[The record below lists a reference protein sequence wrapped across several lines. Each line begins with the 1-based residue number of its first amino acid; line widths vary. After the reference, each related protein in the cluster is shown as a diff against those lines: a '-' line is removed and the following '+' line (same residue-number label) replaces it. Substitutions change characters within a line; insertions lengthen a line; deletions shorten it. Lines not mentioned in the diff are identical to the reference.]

1 MSPSLR
7 REQYTLT
14 AVSVLCGIFSL
25 LSLWYVGTSPDLP
38 IQCVL
43 SDSSVVEL
51 GLPIRSG
58 PEGHPAP
65 EPPAGRAPQQP
76 PPVVYDDFKGTVAPV
91 ADDRL
96 VSLGGRTI
104 RSFIDYSR
112 VLAELRSWP
121 GSQFS
126 RVTNLYGRLTIHQSP
141 EDLTPYSTYRYVEIE
156 DGTRYVHL
164 VFRTNADGALHVG
177 WLKVL
182 PQPLGPLSWTFF
194 WLLLQ
199 APIVLLTGLTYWKR
213 PEDRA
218 VKLFFMVSSLALVA
232 YTGGNH
238 WWVLASSPVLML
250 AFTSAAILFP
260 AVLLHFFLVYPSA
273 DPQRDAR
280 GIIPLVVYP
289 IPVLTMLGAVACIVA
304 ARVLSTDWGPGVLQ
318 RGLQSY
324 LSLGSAELMELLRTG
339 IFAYIGVAAVYFV
352 VSMARLV
359 RSFVRAQ
366 NPLERAQV
374 TWILWAGTG
383 SSVAIL
389 YTLWLA
395 YFRTD
400 EFAFGAARLP
410 MMTASGLF
418 MVAYA
423 VGIARYKL
431 MLVDQVL
438 SRGMWYYAL
447 SVGLTI
453 SFGLSIAGIAIAA
466 LWREGSAFNAPLPM
480 VFVLTASVLASNWLR
495 DRLQRSIDR
504 RFFREKYPLDKAL
517 QRINKSITNVL
528 ERRTVAENLLS
539 SCCEALRVDRGGLFL
554 LEEDGKRF
562 RLSTIIGRF
571 NLPLQFSE
579 DDSVLKALVQEG
591 AVQRVPSGS
600 SPIQDWLRKHSAE
613 FIQGLESEGEL
624 VGVVV
629 LGAKSNGAAYTGE
642 DVTFITAIGRV
653 TGVALHC
660 AKVHTD
666 IKRLNEDLQQQNKY
680 IAEQERRI
688 AFLQAEMTQL
698 TGPQSAG
705 VLSEFRR
712 EAIKGTSPAIQGV
725 LETVRKVAA
734 SEATV
739 LLRGESGTGKE
750 LLARAIHDNSARG
763 DGPLVSVHCASLS
776 PTLLESELFGHVRGA
791 FTDAR
796 DARVGRF
803 QLAEGGTLFLD
814 EIGDISLDTQI
825 KLLRVLQERVIEPVG
840 GSQSIPVN
848 VRVVAATHQN
858 LERLIAEGRFREDLY
873 YRLNVVTITLPP
885 LRERR
890 EDLFELSLHFLRRA
904 CERTG
909 RKVSA
914 IDESAMR
921 RLTEYNWPGNIRE
934 LQNVIERAVVLAEG
948 PALTTTELPVE
959 MRDPAPPLVGRRI
972 EDASQPRRRAITP
985 EVLTAPRRILVT
997 GSNDEKAIL
1006 EDALQR
1012 ANGNKADAAR
1022 LLGMPRSTYYSKLKK
1037 HGLD

>member
-1 MSPSLR
+1 MSPKLR
-7 REQYTLT
+7 REQLLLT
-14 AVSVLCGIFSL
+14 AVSVISGLFSL
-25 LSLWYVGTSPDLP
+25 FSLWYVATSPDLP
-38 IQCVL
+38 IRCVL
-43 SDSSVVEL
+43 SQPQAGVQ
-51 GLPIRSG
+51 GLPIRYGPTDDDYSG
-58 PEGHPAP
+58 KVLPLPG
-65 EPPAGRAPQQP
+65 
-76 PPVVYDDFKGTVAPV
+76 DT
-91 ADDRL
+91 L
-96 VSLGGRTI
+96 VSLGDRPV
-104 RSFIDYSR
+104 RSFVDYSR
-112 VLAELRSWP
+112 VLAELRSRR
-121 GSQFS
+121 SNQ
-126 RVTNLYGRLTIHQSP
+126 YGRLNNYTSP
-141 EDLTPYSTYRYVEIE
+141 EDLTPDSTYRFVEVE
-156 DGTRYVHL
+156 NSTRYVHA
-164 VFRTNADGALHVG
+164 VFRSHVDGRLHVG

-182 PQPLGPLSWTFF
+182 PQSLGPLGWSFL

-199 APIVLLTGLTYWKR
+199 IPIVILTGLTFWKR
-213 PEDRA
+213 PDDRA
-218 VKLFFMVSSLALVA
+218 VKLFFMVSSLALMA
-232 YTGGNH
+232 YMGGNH
-238 WWVLASSPVLML
+238 WWVLAASPVLTL

-273 DPQRDAR
+273 DSQREGR
-280 GIIPLVVYP
+280 GVIPLVVYP
-289 IPVLTMLGAVACIVA
+289 VPVLTMLAAIACIVL
-304 ARVLSTDWGPGVLQ
+304 ARVLSADWGPGLLQ
-318 RGLQSY
+318 RSLQSY
-324 LSLGSAELMELLRTG
+324 LSGGSAGLMEMFRTG
-339 IFAYIGVAAVYFV
+339 VFGYIAVAAVYFV

-359 RSFVRAQ
+359 RSFTRAR

-374 TWILWAGTG
+374 KWILWAGIG
-383 SSVAIL
+383 SSIAVC

-400 EFAFGAARLP
+400 DFAFGAARAP
-410 MMTASGLF
+410 MMAASGLF

-438 SRGMWYYAL
+438 SRGMWYYVL

-453 SFGLSIAGIAIAA
+453 GFSLSIAGVAIAA
-466 LWREGSAFNAPLPM
+466 LWREGTAFNDPLPM
-480 VFVLTASVLASNWLR
+480 VFVLTASVLASNWMR

-504 RFFREKYPLDKAL
+504 RFYREKYPLDKAL
-517 QRINKSITNVL
+517 QRINQSVTNVL
-528 ERRTVAENLLS
+528 ERRIVAENLLS

-554 LEEDGKRF
+554 LEEDRQRF

-571 NLPLQFSE
+571 NLPLQFAE
-579 DDSVLKALVQEG
+579 DDSVLRSLSEEI
-591 AVQRVPSGS
+591 AVQRVPGGA
-600 SPIQDWLRKHSAE
+600 SPVQDWLRKHSAE

-629 LGAKSNGAAYTGE
+629 LGAKANGAAYTGE

-660 AKVHTD
+660 AKVHAD
-666 IKRLNEDLQQQNKY
+666 INRLNEDLQQQNKQ

-688 AFLQAEMTQL
+688 AFLQAELAQAGAPQTTGTL
-698 TGPQSAG
+698 T
-705 VLSEFRR
+705 EFRR
-712 EAIKGTSPAIQGV
+712 DAIKGTSPAIQGV
-725 LETVRKVAA
+725 LDTVRKVAA
-734 SEATV
+734 SEASV

-750 LLARAIHDNSARG
+750 LLARAIHDNSSRSE
-763 DGPLVSVHCASLS
+763 GPLVSVHCASLS
-776 PTLLESELFGHVRGA
+776 PTLLESELFGHVKGA

-796 DARVGRF
+796 DARIGRF

-814 EIGDISLDTQI
+814 EIGDISLETQI

-840 GSQSIPVN
+840 GSQSIPVD

-909 RKVSA
+909 RKVST
-914 IDESAMR
+914 IDEAAMR

-948 PALTTTELPVE
+948 SALTTAELPIE
-959 MRDPAPPLVGRRI
+959 MRNPVAPLLARRA
-972 EDASQPRRRAITP
+972 DDDGDRPRRRALTVD
-985 EVLTAPRRILVT
+985 VLAAPRRILVS

>member
-1 MSPSLR
+1 MFPSLR
-7 REQYTLT
+7 RDLVPLT
-14 AVSVLCGIFSL
+14 FVSALCGFISL
-25 LSLWYVGTSPDLP
+25 YALWYVSTSPDLP
-38 IQCVL
+38 IRCVL
-43 SDSSVVEL
+43 SDEAVATD
-51 GLPIRSG
+51 GLPIRYV
-58 PEGHPAP
+58 PTFE
-65 EPPAGRAPQQP
+65 
-76 PPVVYDDFKGTVAPV
+76 DFKGERLPLP
-91 ADDRL
+91 DDRL
-96 VSLGGRTI
+96 ISLGGRTI

-112 VLAELRSWP
+112 VLAELRTWP
-121 GSQFS
+121 GNLPG
-126 RVTNLYGRLTIHQSP
+126 RVSNDYTRLTNFKSP
-141 EDLTPYSTYRYVEIE
+141 EELSPDSNVRFVDIE
-156 DGTRYVHL
+156 DGTRYVHC
-164 VFRTNADGALHVG
+164 VFRSHGDGSIRVG
-177 WLKVL
+177 WLKLL
-182 PQPLGPLSWTFF
+182 PQPLSALAWTFV

-199 APIVLLTGLTYWKR
+199 VPIVILTGLTYWKR

-238 WWVLASSPVLML
+238 WWVLASSPLL
-250 AFTSAAILFP
+250 TLTFTSAAILFP

-280 GIIPLVVYP
+280 GLIPLAVYP
-289 IPVLTMLGAVACIVA
+289 VPLLALFAAITSIVL
-304 ARVLSTDWGPGVLQ
+304 ARIFSTDWGPGTLP

-324 LSLGSAELMELLRTG
+324 LSTASAGLMELLRAG
-339 IFAYIGVAAVYFV
+339 VFAYIGVAAVYFI

-359 RSFVRAQ
+359 RSFFRAR

-374 TWILWAGTG
+374 KWILWAGIG
-383 SSVAIL
+383 SSIL
-389 YTLWLA
+389 ICYTLWLA

-400 EFAFGAARLP
+400 DFAFGAARLP
-410 MMTASGLF
+410 MMAASGLF

-438 SRGMWYYAL
+438 TRGMWYYVI
-447 SVGLTI
+447 SVSLTI
-453 SFGLSIAGIAIAA
+453 GFSLSIAGVAIAA
-466 LWREGSAFNAPLPM
+466 LWREGSAFNDPLPM

-495 DRLQRSIDR
+495 DRLQRSIDLK
-504 RFFREKYPLDKAL
+504 FFREKYPLDKAL
-517 QRINKSITNVL
+517 QRINQSITNVL
-528 ERRTVAENLLS
+528 ERRVVAENLLT
-539 SCCEALRVDRGGLFL
+539 SCCEALRVDRGGLYL
-554 LEEDGKRF
+554 IEDDRQRF
-562 RLSTIIGRF
+562 RLSTIVGRF
-571 NLPLQFSE
+571 NLPMQFLA
-579 DDSVLKALVQEG
+579 DDSVLKALAEEI

-613 FIQGLESEGEL
+613 FIQGLESEGQL

-642 DVTFITAIGRV
+642 DVTFITAVGRV

-660 AKVHTD
+660 AKVHAD
-666 IKRLNEDLQQQNKY
+666 INRLNDDLQQQNKH

-688 AFLQAEMTQL
+688 TFLQAELSQL
-698 TGPQSAG
+698 SAPQAAG
-705 VLSEFRR
+705 VLTEFRR

-750 LLARAIHDNSARG
+750 LLARAIHENSVRC

-776 PTLLESELFGHVRGA
+776 PTLLESELFGHVKGA

-796 DARVGRF
+796 EARVGRF

-814 EIGDISLDTQI
+814 EIGDISLETQI

-858 LERLIAEGRFREDLY
+858 LERLIAEGKFREDLY

-909 RKVSA
+909 RKVTT
-914 IDESAMR
+914 IDEPAMR
-921 RLTEYNWPGNIRE
+921 SLTDYSWPGNIRE

-948 PALTTTELPVE
+948 PSLTVAELPSE
-959 MRDPAPPLVGRRI
+959 MRSGSVPLIGRRQ
-972 EDASQPRRRAITP
+972 EENDRPRRRALTVD
-985 EVLTAPRRILVT
+985 VLAAPRRILVS
-997 GSNDEKAIL
+997 GSSDEKAML

>member
-7 REQYTLT
+7 RELFALT
-14 AVSVLCGIFSL
+14 SVSALCGLFSL
-25 LSLWYVGTSPDLP
+25 FALWYVASSPDLP
-38 IQCVL
+38 IRCVL
-43 SDSSVVEL
+43 SDADVAEL
-51 GLPIRSG
+51 GLPIRYG
-58 PEGHPAP
+58 PSEDDYKGKLEGPDQ
-65 EPPAGRAPQQP
+65 RVVPQP
-76 PPVVYDDFKGTVAPV
+76 G
-91 ADDRL
+91 DRL

-104 RSFIDYSR
+104 HSFIDYTR
-112 VLAELRSWP
+112 VLGEIRSRPSGQW
-121 GSQFS
+121 
-126 RVTNLYGRLTIHQSP
+126 GRLNNYASP
-141 EDLTPYSTYRYVEIE
+141 EDLTPDSTYRFVAIE
-156 DGTRYVHL
+156 NDTRFVHA
-164 VFRTNADGALHVG
+164 VFRSEADGRLRVG
-177 WLKVL
+177 WLRVL
-182 PQPLGPLSWTFF
+182 PQPLTPLAWSVL

-199 APIVLLTGLTYWKR
+199 MPIVVLTGLTYWKR
-213 PEDRA
+213 PADRA

-238 WWVLASSPVLML
+238 WWVLASSTTLTL
-250 AFTSAAILFP
+250 AFTTAAIMFP
-260 AVLLHFFLVYPSA
+260 AVLLHFFLVYPVP
-273 DPQRDAR
+273 DPKRDAR

-289 IPVLTMLGAVACIVA
+289 VPLMATAAAFVCMVVA
-304 ARVLSTDWGPGVLQ
+304 RLLSTDWGAGALQ
-318 RGLQSY
+318 RGLQGY
-324 LSLGSAELMELLRTG
+324 LSGGTASLLEMLRTG
-339 IFAYIGVAAVYFV
+339 IFGYIAVAAVYFV

-359 RSFVRAQ
+359 RSFLRAR

-374 TWILWAGTG
+374 QWILWAGIG
-383 SSVAIL
+383 SSISIC

-400 EFAFGAARLP
+400 DFAFGAARAP
-410 MMTASGLF
+410 MMAASGLF

-438 SRGMWYYAL
+438 SRGMWYYFL

-453 SFGLSIAGIAIAA
+453 TFGLCIAGVAIGA
-466 LWREGSAFNAPLPM
+466 LWREGSGLNDPLPM
-480 VFVLTASVLASNWLR
+480 VFILTASVLAGNWLR
-495 DRLQRSIDR
+495 DRLQRSVDR

-517 QRINKSITNVL
+517 QRINQSVTNVL
-528 ERRTVAENLLS
+528 ERRVVAENLLN
-539 SCCEALRVDRGGLFL
+539 SCCEALRVDRGALFL
-554 LEEDGKRF
+554 LEEDRQRF
-562 RLSTIIGRF
+562 RLSTIVGRF
-571 NLPLQFSE
+571 NLPLQISQNDPVPTE
-579 DDSVLKALVQEG
+579 LTEEI

-600 SPIQDWLRKHSAE
+600 SPIQEWLRKHSAD
-613 FIQGLESEGEL
+613 FIQGFESEGEL
-624 VGVVV
+624 VGIVV

-660 AKVHTD
+660 AKVHAD
-666 IKRLNEDLQQQNKY
+666 INRLNENLQQQTKH

-688 AFLQAEMTQL
+688 AFLQAELAQAAN
-698 TGPQSAG
+698 PPIAG
-705 VLSEFRR
+705 VVSEFRR
-712 EAIKGTSPAIQGV
+712 DAIKGTSPAIQGV

-734 SEATV
+734 SEASV

-750 LLARAIHDNSARG
+750 LLARAIHENSARA

-776 PTLLESELFGHVRGA
+776 PTLLESELFGHVKGA

-796 DARVGRF
+796 EARIGRF

-825 KLLRVLQERVIEPVG
+825 KLLRVLQERVIEQVG
-840 GSQSIPVN
+840 GAQSIPVN

-858 LERLIAEGRFREDLY
+858 LERLIAEGKFREDLY

-909 RKVSA
+909 RKVTS
-914 IDESAMR
+914 IDESAMQR
-921 RLTEYNWPGNIRE
+921 IMEYGWPGNIRE
-934 LQNVIERAVVLAEG
+934 LQNAIERAVVLAEG
-948 PALTTTELPVE
+948 PLLTAAEMPSE
-959 MRDPAPPLVGRRI
+959 MREGALAVLSRRAI
-972 EDASQPRRRAITP
+972 ESDRPRRRALTVD
-985 EVLTAPRRILVT
+985 VLAAPRRILVS
-997 GSNDEKAIL
+997 GSDDEKSML
-1006 EDALQR
+1006 EDALRR